1 MAGVLCCGAIHGGAA
16 VFGGGGGAV
25 FGTLI
30 VCYLFLGGAGAG
42 LCLVMTLLALSAPT
56 ELVAARAP
64 RRRGAGGRWV
74 VDAPWAY
81 RRLIGAG
88 YAVSLAVLALGIVC
102 LLADVGRADRVL
114 LLLMYPTGS
123 FIALGTWALALCAA
137 LALAL
142 ACVWAGLIRLGLFVV
157 RMLGAFALAVALVV
171 MVYTGLLLQ
180 SLDAIPLWA
189 TPWLPV
195 LFVLSSLSCGIALAL
210 GMAQFTGAA
219 SVFGAVLR
227 RLAAVDVLTVAL
239 EAAAVALLIVTA
251 PVVVPGA
258 ENGMAGTAQALEA
271 SVWTLVAGP
280 DSWLFWGGFVGV
292 GLALPLMLDLAL
304 AHARRPMPLLAVAAA
319 ACVLVGGFVMRF
331 CVMGAGMHPVL
342 MAGPFA

>member
-1 MAGVLCCGAIHGGAA
+1 M
-16 VFGGGGGAV
+16 

-42 LCLVMTLLALSAPT
+42 LCLVVTVLALRVPVD
-56 ELVAARAP
+56 LVAVVAP
-64 RRRGAGGRWV
+64 RRYGGGCGRV
-74 VDAPWAY
+74 VDAPGAY

-88 YAVSLAVLALGIVC
+88 YAVSLVALALGMVC

-123 FIALGTWALALCAA
+123 FIAVGTWALVLCSV
-137 LALAL
+137 LALLL
-142 ACVWAGLIRLGLFVV
+142 ACVWAGLVRAGVLVV
-157 RMLGAFALAVALVV
+157 RVLSVLTLAVALVV

-195 LFVLSSLSCGIALAL
+195 LFVLSSFSCGIALAL
-210 GMAQFTGAA
+210 GMAQFTETA

-227 RLAAVDVLTVAL
+227 RLAAVDALTVVF
-239 EAAAVALLIVTA
+239 EAAVVALLIVTA

-258 ENGMAGTAQALEA
+258 GNGTAQALET
-271 SVWTLVAGP
+271 SVWALVAGP
-280 DSWLFWGGFVGV
+280 GSWLFWGGFVGV
-292 GLALPLMLDLAL
+292 GLVLPFMFDLVL
-304 AHARRPMPLLAVAAA
+304 VHTRQPRPLLAVAAA
-319 ACVLVGGFVMRF
+319 TCVLVGGFVMRF

-342 MAGPFA
+342 MAGSLF